1 MHGIIVINKPKGM
14 TSHDVVNKVRR
25 ITGVKRV
32 GHGGTL
38 DPLATGVLVVAI
50 GREFTKTLDQYVK
63 GKKEYIAKIMLGFHS
78 TTDDAEGDKTPTNY
92 SDHIPSSKDIKNIV
106 DSFIGDI
113 QQTPPTYSAIKL
125 SGVPAYRRAR
135 RREKLELKPRGVKI
149 YDIKTISYQ
158 YPILELEV
166 TTGPGVY
173 IRSLA
178 RDIGEKLKTGGYI
191 EELQRTH
198 VGEFTLDDALTLEEL
213 EEKTAPPLV

>member
-1 MHGIIVINKPKGM
+1 MDGIVVINKPKGM

-50 GREFTKTLDQYVK
+50 GREFTKTLEQYVK

-78 TTDDAEGDKTPTNY
+78 TTDDAEGDKTSANPN
-92 SDHIPSSKDIKNIV
+92 DHIPSSKVIESVV

-113 QQTPPTYSAIKL
+113 QQTPPIYSAIKL

-135 RREKLELKPRGVKI
+135 RREKLELEPRGVKI

-158 YPILELEV
+158 YPTLELKV

-178 RDIGEKLKTGGYI
+178 RDIGEKLTTGGYI
-191 EELQRTH
+191 EELQRTR
-198 VGEFTLDDALTLEEL
+198 VGEFTINDAITFEEF
-213 EEKTAPPLV
+213 EEKRHHH